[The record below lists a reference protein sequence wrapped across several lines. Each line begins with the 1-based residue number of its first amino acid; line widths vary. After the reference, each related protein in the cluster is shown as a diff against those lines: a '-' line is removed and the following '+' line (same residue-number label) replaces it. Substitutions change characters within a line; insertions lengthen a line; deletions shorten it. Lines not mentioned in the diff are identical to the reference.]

1 MQLAGGNSFKEY
13 TITLIVRQL
22 SPSIPL
28 ASAWILYPRYNLFT
42 LPRLVACRSGEPR
55 SGFAKPHSTV
65 SRLPPRSLA
74 ASVSCGLGLLPC
86 DSLCINSGADNS
98 DRNCPVFKC
107 LTLVSWPQILSQQ
120 VNRPDTIDRPT
131 HLAKITTQWIEPYRT
146 LRSNSEWKS
155 ESHDSQVRRQ
165 AVGHQVYSGISTL
178 SGQQATT
185 HSTGQHI

>member
-1 MQLAGGNSFKEY
+1 M
-13 TITLIVRQL
+13 
-22 SPSIPL
+22 
-28 ASAWILYPRYNLFT
+28 
-42 LPRLVACRSGEPR
+42 
-55 SGFAKPHSTV
+55 
-65 SRLPPRSLA
+65 SRLPSWSLA

-131 HLAKITTQWIEPYRT
+131 HLAKITTQCIEPYRT
-146 LRSNSEWKS
+146 LRSNNQWKS

-165 AVGHQVYSGISTL
+165 AVGHRSILVFPCFQVYRPRHIP
-178 SGQQATT
+178 QANT
-185 HSTGQHI
+185 SSQDQYSS